1 MNLRIEAAVRL
12 QVRRVLVE
20 QVDGAER
27 QRGRFRRIQAQRV
40 LCVEDGEK
48 LLAYLRECVASFSTR
63 CMPALI
69 LLDLNMPRMD
79 GREALRAIRSNP
91 QFSNI
96 PIVVL
101 TTSSSEDD
109 LRAARAAGCNDF
121 VTKPATFSGLV
132 DIAREISERW
142 LGDSDH
148 GVTRSE

>member
-1 MNLRIEAAVRL
+1 MDSSERGGLVRILLAEDDDDDFFLTCEALKENRLRNEIS
-12 QVRRVLVE
+12 RVK
-20 QVDGAER
+20 
-27 QRGRFRRIQAQRV
+27 
-40 LCVEDGEK
+40 DGEELMEY
-48 LLAYLRECVASFSTR
+48 LLHKGEFVRSAPPEPS
-63 CMPALI
+63 LI